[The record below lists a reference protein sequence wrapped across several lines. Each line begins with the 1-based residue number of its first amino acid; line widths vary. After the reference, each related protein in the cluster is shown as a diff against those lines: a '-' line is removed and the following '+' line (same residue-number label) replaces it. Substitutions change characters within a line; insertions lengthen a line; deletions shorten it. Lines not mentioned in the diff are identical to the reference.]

1 MTRAERRYLV
11 PEYEEQTSY
20 GRKDTNPYNRL
31 FEDRIVFLGAP
42 VDDIS
47 ANDVTAQM
55 LALEGMDPDQYIIGF
70 IHRYDTATN
79 NWYLAGERFTFNG
92 YSGPGDYPI
101 ASTNTLF
108 NILPDGT
115 VGNYDGGLQ
124 PYNGHLYDP
133 VYFNSVMSG
142 NIPLD
147 PAIYVNRVTFA
158 WEELKQLHCDNKS
171 HIPGADDN
179 LFSISFCGIS
189 ADYSAYVPAAALI
202 PFPHCVAMYMSYNGV
217 PLLNDDPIVSGAMF
231 ANKAADMDCICP
243 PKCDAYSWP
252 TGLEPKNC

>member
-1 MTRAERRYLV
+1 M
-11 PEYEEQTSY
+11 S
-20 GRKDTNPYNRL
+20 DTNTQSTGGLLVLPAAELSNRQSEFQSHYRAANNSPAFYNTLQVPWPAFR
-31 FEDRIVFLGAP
+31 D
-42 VDDIS
+42 
-47 ANDVTAQM
+47 M
-55 LALEGMDPDQYIIGF
+55 ALEGMDPDQYIIGF